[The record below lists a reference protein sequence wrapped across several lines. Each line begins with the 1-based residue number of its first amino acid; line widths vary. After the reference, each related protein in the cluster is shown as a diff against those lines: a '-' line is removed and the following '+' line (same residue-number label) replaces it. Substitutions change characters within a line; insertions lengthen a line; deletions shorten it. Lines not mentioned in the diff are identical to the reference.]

1 MEENE
6 KREIEIVAQIKASVE
21 TINKCLV
28 ELDAM
33 HATMEIEQPSEEQP
47 KADEERQEVGPKD
60 EQEAEQIDDA
70 ENVASETTEEKED
83 ADNEKKYRY

>member
-33 HATMEIEQPSEEQP
+33 HATMKIEQPS
-47 KADEERQEVGPKD
+47 EERQEVGPKD

>member
-33 HATMEIEQPSEEQP
+33 HATMEIEQP

-70 ENVASETTEEKED
+70 EKVASETTEEKED